1 MKPYHFF
8 AFLSRMKYINRWG
21 LMRNTSTENI
31 AQHSLEVAM
40 IAHGLCV
47 IANTFFGEKLNPDR
61 AMVLAVYHDAS
72 EVITGDMPTPIKYFS
87 SSIRQSYQ
95 EIEQVANEK
104 IMAMLPD
111 QMKLSYVGLFEKQE
125 EKDLWLR
132 VKAADKLS
140 AYIKC
145 LEEMKA
151 GNREFVKAA
160 ESIRIILDSN
170 PLPEVKYFMDNFIES
185 FSLTLDE
192 QE

>member
-1 MKPYHFF
+1 M
-8 AFLSRMKYINRWG
+8 
-21 LMRNTSTENI
+21 
-31 AQHSLEVAM
+31 
-40 IAHGLCV
+40 
-47 IANTFFGEKLNPDR
+47 
-61 AMVLAVYHDAS
+61 AVYHDAS

-87 SSIRQSYQ
+87 SSIRQSYE

>member
-1 MKPYHFF
+1 
-8 AFLSRMKYINRWG
+8 
-21 LMRNTSTENI
+21 MRNTSTENI